1 MRVSWMKVL
10 GMSAAGLLL
19 AGCNADLKDQ
29 NALLTEEN
37 EDLRLQLSDRNAALA
52 EAQQGIRDKSMQLT
66 QLRRDMGDL
75 EQAPAQATGFESI
88 PYVSAAYGGGEVTVT
103 VQSDVL
109 FASGKTTLKSAAKRS
124 LDAVASVLN
133 RGYAGRPIR
142 IVGHTDADP
151 IRKSGHKS
159 NYHLGFDRAYA
170 VRDYLTSKG
179 VSGERISLAS
189 FGSNQP
195 RSTKA
200 QSRRVEIAVVA
211 D

>member
-1 MRVSWMKVL
+1 MRVSWMTVL
-10 GMSAAGLLL
+10 GMSAAGSLL
-19 AGCNADLKDQ
+19 ACCNADLKDQ

-52 EAQQGIRDKSMQLT
+52 ESQQGMRDKSMQLA

-75 EQAPAQATGFESI
+75 EQAPGQATGFESI
-88 PYVSAAYGGGEVTVT
+88 PYVSAAYGAGEVTVT
-103 VQSDVL
+103 VESDVL

-124 LDAVASVLN
+124 LNAVASVLN

-159 NYHLGFDRAYA
+159 NYHLGFARAYA

-179 VSGERISLAS
+179 VSGKRISLAS
-189 FGSNQP
+189 FGPNQP

>member
-1 MRVSWMKVL
+1 MRVSWMTVL

-37 EDLRLQLSDRNAALA
+37 EDLRLQLSDRNSALA
-52 EAQQGIRDKSMQLT
+52 EAQQGIRDKSMQLA

-88 PYVSAAYGGGEVTVT
+88 PYVSAAYGAGEVTVT

-109 FASGKTTLKSAAKRS
+109 FAPGKTTLKSAAKRS

-133 RGYAGRPIR
+133 RGYAGQPIR
-142 IVGHTDADP
+142 ILGHTDADP

-159 NYHLGFDRAYA
+159 NYHLGFARAYA

-179 VSGERISLAS
+179 VSGKRISLAS
-189 FGSNQP
+189 FGPNQP

-200 QSRRVEIAVVA
+200 QSRRVEIAVV
-211 D
+211 DD

>member
-1 MRVSWMKVL
+1 MRVSWMTVL

-19 AGCNADLKDQ
+19 AGCNADLNDQ
-29 NALLTEEN
+29 NALLTQEN
-37 EDLRLQLSDRNAALA
+37 EDLRDQLSDRNSALA
-52 EAQQGIRDKSMQLT
+52 EAQQGIRDKSMQLA
-66 QLRRDMGDL
+66 QLRRDMGDMD
-75 EQAPAQATGFESI
+75 QAPAQATGFESI
-88 PYVSAAYGGGEVTVT
+88 PYVSAAYGAGEVTVT
-103 VQSDVL
+103 VESDVL

-142 IVGHTDADP
+142 ILGHTDADP

-189 FGSNQP
+189 FGPNQP

>member
-1 MRVSWMKVL
+1 MRVSWMTVL

-37 EDLRLQLSDRNAALA
+37 EDLRLQLSDRNGALA
-52 EAQQGIRDKSMQLT
+52 EAQQGIRDKSMQLA
-66 QLRRDMGDL
+66 QLRRDLGDL

-88 PYVSAAYGGGEVTVT
+88 PYVSAAYGAGEVTVT

-109 FASGKTTLKSAAKRS
+109 FAAGKTTLKSAAKRS

-133 RGYAGRPIR
+133 RGYAGQPIR

-159 NYHLGFDRAYA
+159 NYHLGFARAYA

-179 VSGERISLAS
+179 VSGKRISLAS
-189 FGSNQP
+189 FGPNQP

>member
-1 MRVSWMKVL
+1 MRVSWMTVL

-19 AGCNADLKDQ
+19 AGCNADLKEE
-29 NALLTEEN
+29 NALLIQEN
-37 EDLRLQLSDRNAALA
+37 GDLRDQLSDRNAALT
-52 EAQQGIRDKSMQLT
+52 EAQQGIRDKSMQLA

-75 EQAPAQATGFESI
+75 DQAPAQATGFESI
-88 PYVSAAYGGGEVTVT
+88 PYVSAAYGAGEVTVT

-159 NYHLGFDRAYA
+159 NYHLGFARAYA

-189 FGSNQP
+189 FGPNKP

>member
-1 MRVSWMKVL
+1 MRVSLMTVL

-52 EAQQGIRDKSMQLT
+52 EAQQGIRDKSMQLA
-66 QLRRDMGDL
+66 QLRRDMGDMD
-75 EQAPAQATGFESI
+75 QAPARATGFESI
-88 PYVSAAYGGGEVTVT
+88 PYVSAAYGDGEVTVT
-103 VQSDVL
+103 VESDVL
-109 FASGKTTLKSAAKRS
+109 FASGKNTLKSAAKRS
-124 LDAVASVLN
+124 LDAVASVLY

-159 NYHLGFDRAYA
+159 NYHLGFARAYA
-170 VRDYLTSKG
+170 VREYLTSKG
-179 VSGERISLAS
+179 VSGKRISLAS
-189 FGSNQP
+189 FGPNKP

>member
-37 EDLRLQLSDRNAALA
+37 EDLRLQLSDRNGALA
-52 EAQQGIRDKSMQLT
+52 EAQQGIRDKSMQLA

-75 EQAPAQATGFESI
+75 DRAPAQATGFESI
-88 PYVSAAYGGGEVTVT
+88 PYVSAAYGAGEVTVT

-109 FASGKTTLKSAAKRS
+109 FAAGKTTLKSAAKRS

-133 RGYAGRPIR
+133 RGYAGQPIR

-159 NYHLGFDRAYA
+159 NYHLGFARAYA

-179 VSGERISLAS
+179 VSGKRISLAS
-189 FGSNQP
+189 FGPNQP

>member
-1 MRVSWMKVL
+1 MRVSWMTVL

-37 EDLRLQLSDRNAALA
+37 EDLRLQLSDRNSALA
-52 EAQQGIRDKSMQLT
+52 EAQQGIRDKSLQLA
-66 QLRRDMGDL
+66 QLRRDMGNS
-75 EQAPAQATGFESI
+75 EQAPARATGFESI
-88 PYVSAAYGGGEVTVT
+88 PYVSAAYGAGEVTVT

-109 FASGKTTLKSAAKRS
+109 FASGKTTLKSSAKRS

-159 NYHLGFDRAYA
+159 NYHLGFARAYA

-179 VSGERISLAS
+179 VSGKRISLAS
-189 FGSNQP
+189 FGPNQP

>member
-1 MRVSWMKVL
+1 MRVSWMTVL

-37 EDLRLQLSDRNAALA
+37 EDLRLQLSDRNSALA
-52 EAQQGIRDKSMQLT
+52 EAQQGIRDKSMQLA
-66 QLRRDMGDL
+66 QLRRDMGDMD
-75 EQAPAQATGFESI
+75 QAPAQVTGFESI
-88 PYVSAAYGGGEVTVT
+88 PYVSAAYGAGEVTVT

-133 RGYAGRPIR
+133 RGYAGQPIR

-159 NYHLGFDRAYA
+159 NYHLGFARAYA
-170 VRDYLTSKG
+170 VRDYLTSQG

-189 FGSNQP
+189 FGPNQP

>member
-1 MRVSWMKVL
+1 MRVSWMTVL

-37 EDLRLQLSDRNAALA
+37 GDLRDQLSDRNAALA
-52 EAQQGIRDKSMQLT
+52 EAQQGIRDKSMQLA
-66 QLRRDMGDL
+66 QLRRDMGDMDR
-75 EQAPAQATGFESI
+75 APAQVTGFESI
-88 PYVSAAYGGGEVTVT
+88 PYVSAAYGAGEVTVT

-133 RGYAGRPIR
+133 RGYAGQPIR

-159 NYHLGFDRAYA
+159 NYHLGFARAYA

-189 FGSNQP
+189 FGPNQP

>member
-1 MRVSWMKVL
+1 MRVSWMTVL
-10 GMSAAGLLL
+10 GMSAAGFLL

-29 NALLTEEN
+29 NSLLTEEN
-37 EDLRLQLSDRNAALA
+37 EDLRLQLSDRNSALA
-52 EAQQGIRDKSMQLT
+52 EAQQGIRDKSLQLA
-66 QLRRDMGDL
+66 QLRRDMGDMDRV
-75 EQAPAQATGFESI
+75 PAQATGFESI
-88 PYVSAAYGGGEVTVT
+88 PYVSAAYGAGEVTVT

-133 RGYAGRPIR
+133 RGYAGQPIR

-159 NYHLGFDRAYA
+159 NYHLGFARAYA

-179 VSGERISLAS
+179 VSGKRISLAS
-189 FGSNQP
+189 FGPNQP